1 MRFRMTSHDGTPRPG
16 SIALVVAMGLLLG
29 LMTGFAAWT
38 CYPPTR
44 GHYWQGPAVIVGSA
58 LALLILYLT
67 GNRRI
72 GWRSGDWLV
81 LGYALAMLVLTGV
94 VATSETVELLH
105 AHVVPATFGVPRG

>member
-1 MRFRMTSHDGTPRPG
+1 MNSPDDGTPQPG
-16 SIALVVAMGLLLG
+16 SIALVLAVGLLLG

-44 GHYWQGPAVIVGSA
+44 GNYWQGPAVIVGSV
-58 LALLILYLT
+58 LALLSLYIA

-81 LGYALAMLVLTGV
+81 LGYALAMVILTGV
-94 VATSETVELLH
+94 VATSETVGLLQ